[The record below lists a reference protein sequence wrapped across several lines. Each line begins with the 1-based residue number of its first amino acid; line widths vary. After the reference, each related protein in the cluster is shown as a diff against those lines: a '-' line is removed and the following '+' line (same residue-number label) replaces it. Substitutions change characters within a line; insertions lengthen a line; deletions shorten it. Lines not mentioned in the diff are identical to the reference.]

1 MKEQGPNWC
10 PTLRPTEAEFRQP
23 FVEYVSEVFRKDP
36 GLPMFK
42 VVPPP
47 GWRPRRNNFPD
58 LKSVRIDTPIRQ
70 HAFGQRGAYRCMF
83 VEHKPLQVS
92 EFRDIT
98 LQEADRIIGHKG
110 QAGSA
115 AAGGVVSQTSRRL
128 ESRRALHDGEDIME
142 RSFWSSVTLNPPLYG
157 ADTPYSFFDLHIPYG
172 WNLRNLGDL
181 LKTKGVPEIPGVTT
195 PMTYFGMWRSF
206 FGWHKEDADLYSVN
220 FHHFGAPKVWYC
232 VSPADQGKMERMAEG
247 LFPEEARECSDFM
260 RHKDILIS
268 PNLLRTNNI
277 AYTQAK
283 QQPGEFIVLNAAAYH
298 GGFNL
303 GFNCAEAVNFATE
316 DWIDVGKA
324 ASRCLCKKDCVRISM
339 TLFDPDWNSDSEDES
354 EETNFSGSDE
364 DDTSLQGCSSEGHVP
379 GSSNSGKEGLAAR
392 TRAGARA
399 ASKETQ
405 RKNLASSR
413 KHGRSTSAP
422 PSSKSSSHSSKR
434 RRLNNRKSVIG
445 GAQIS
450 RLHEVLNK
458 PKATT
463 PNTGNCPPLSEPPT
477 PNYHGKQANQGGG
490 SGSSSSSSE
499 VKVPSTVP
507 QHRTRQR
514 SVSMGRSPAPSS
526 ILGLPPLSHSSQR
539 TQQPKHTEV
548 HDEPKHTAVHDDVEG
563 PPQVL
568 VAPGSKDKFFHMVQR
583 IKRPAKRPGH
593 TTLRWLKECDDGLFR
608 PQPVYWEERPTALV
622 NVRTQLISA
631 KDSHGNV
638 LRGAALHTALNNK
651 SSNTTSRNCLQEQV
665 YKLLTLR
672 SRILDDDLE

>member
-10 PTLRPTEAEFRQP
+10 PTMRPTEAEFRLP
-23 FVEYVSEVFRKDP
+23 FVEYVSDIFRKDP

-47 GWRPRRNNFPD
+47 GWRARRNNFPD

-115 AAGGVVSQTSRRL
+115 AASGVVSQTSRRL

-157 ADTPYSFFDLHIPYG
+157 ADTPYSFFDLHVPYG

-181 LKTKGVPEIPGVTT
+181 LKTKGVPEIPGMCAAVHVC
-195 PMTYFGMWRSF
+195 FQNEAS
-206 FGWHKEDADLYSVN
+206 H
-220 FHHFGAPKVWYC
+220 VWYC
-232 VSPADQGKMERMAEG
+232 ISPADQGKMERMAEG

-324 ASRCLCKKDCVRISM
+324 ATRCLCDKDRVRISM
-339 TLFDPDWNSDSEDES
+339 TLFDPNWNSESEDES
-354 EETNFSGSDE
+354 EETNFSGSEDE
-364 DDTSLQGCSSEGHVP
+364 DTSLQGCSDEGHEP
-379 GSSNSGKEGLAAR
+379 GCGSSDKGGLAAR

-399 ASKETQ
+399 AAKETQ
-405 RKNLASSR
+405 RKNHASSR
-413 KHGRSTSAP
+413 KHGRARSTSAP
-422 PSSKSSSHSSKR
+422 PSSKSSSHASKR

-450 RLHEVLNK
+450 RLHEVLINSK
-458 PKATT
+458 STAPDA
-463 PNTGNCPPLSEPPT
+463 NNLPPMSGPPT
-477 PNYHGKQANQGGG
+477 PNYHGKPANQGAGG

-514 SVSMGRSPAPSS
+514 SASIVLSPAPSC

-539 TQQPKHTEV
+539 TQPQQPARPE
-548 HDEPKHTAVHDDVEG
+548 VHDDVEG

-568 VAPGSKDKFFHMVQR
+568 VASGSKDKFFHMVQR
-583 IKRPAKRPGH
+583 IKRPAKRPGY

-622 NVRTQLISA
+622 DVRTQLLSA
-631 KDSHGNV
+631 KDGHGNV
-638 LRGAALHTALNNK
+638 LKGAALHPVLND
-651 SSNTTSRNCLQEQV
+651 SSGSSSTTGSKNSLHEEV